1 MVCACALAC
10 QRVSETA
17 QVRQRGPHNTDKR
30 PLLVLFASG
39 ANREMHVWIDSVL
52 VRGVTFSRNGQVD
65 GRHDSCGQG
74 LGAKFPHVGSE
85 EEEFLKN
92 RSARINTK
100 MRS

>member
-17 QVRQRGPHNTDKR
+17 QVRQRGRHNTDKR

-52 VRGVTFSRNGQVD
+52 VRGVTFSRNGPSLGMMGAMTGVD
-65 GRHDSCGQG
+65 KG
-74 LGAKFPHVGSE
+74 LGPSFHTWG
-85 EEEFLKN
+85 LKRRN
-92 RSARINTK
+92 P
-100 MRS
+100 